1 MYIYCSQVLRFFSH
15 LMAHLM
21 ASPGAPRSDE
31 SRGLATGGPCQS
43 SAHVDLLRLSWYMV
57 GTELVPLE
65 PWRGHSYP
73 FWGFMRLVGSTHKKS
88 QKYQKSNQI
97 HLHFQ
102 PFWSYIAT
110 DGEMWPFTF
119 FAWEEENPRIVR
131 KEQPP
136 KSLQTDLRWPT
147 LPCSTSH
154 LEQSWEWISLLWFV
168 QQWLS
173 TVGIRIDTVPDS
185 GVLSALFCFFLVQS
199 LLKSTD
205 SGLTTPGRFQE
216 KLSHPMGCTAN
227 KCHWASL
234 S

>member
-1 MYIYCSQVLRFFSH
+1 MNPADLQRE
-15 LMAHLM
+15 AHARARHTWTSWDL
-21 ASPGAPRSDE
+21 
-31 SRGLATGGPCQS
+31 
-43 SAHVDLLRLSWYMV
+43 VDLLLILV
-57 GTELVPLE
+57 GTSWAILK
-65 PWRGHSYP
+65 GP
-73 FWGFMRLVGSTHKKS
+73 FLSIFGFHVTCWKYTQKKARHIR
-88 QKYQKSNQI
+88 KYQKSNQI

-173 TVGIRIDTVPDS
+173 TVGIRIDTVPDT

-205 SGLTTPGRFQE
+205 SADSGLTTPRRFQE
-216 KLSHPMGCTAN
+216 KLSHSMGCTAN

-234 S
+234 F